1 MHGENR
7 LKDGEIIRLT
17 QARDEAALQELE
29 EKYGKR
35 LRNNARGILRN
46 EEDVSE
52 CVNDVYLKAWDNIP
66 LTRPENLE
74 AYLTTLTRNV
84 AISRV
89 REDNA
94 QKRIPAELI
103 GSIDDAESGAGQ
115 IPSAD
120 NTAEEVEAL
129 SAEARI
135 KAVLVSYVR
144 ELPERDKKIFVARYH
159 YDASVKSIA
168 NRLGIPSGTVKST
181 LHRLRTGLAERLKKE
196 GIEL

>member
-35 LRNNARGILRN
+35 LRNIARGILRN

-52 CVNDVYLKAWDNIP
+52 CVNDVYLKAWDNIA
-66 LTRPENLE
+66 LTTPENLE

-135 KAVLVSYVR
+135 KAVLVSYLR

>member
-1 MHGENR
+1 MHGENS

-17 QARDEAALQELE
+17 QARDEAALKELE

-35 LRNNARGILRN
+35 LRNIARGILRN

-52 CVNDVYLKAWDNIP
+52 CVNDVYLKTWDNIP
-66 LTRPENLE
+66 LTPPENLE
-74 AYLTTLTRNV
+74 AYLTTLTRNA

-135 KAVLVSYVR
+135 KAVLVSYLR

>member
-1 MHGENR
+1 MHGGNS

-17 QARDEAALQELE
+17 QAQDEAALQELE

-35 LRNNARGILRN
+35 LRNIARGILRN

-52 CVNDVYLKAWDNIP
+52 CVNDVYLKAWDNIT

-74 AYLTTLTRNV
+74 AYLTTLTRNA

-135 KAVLVSYVR
+135 KAVLVSYLR

>member
-1 MHGENR
+1 MHGENS

-35 LRNNARGILRN
+35 LRNIARGILRN

-66 LTRPENLE
+66 LTPPENLE
-74 AYLTTLTRNV
+74 AYLTTLTRNA

-103 GSIDDAESGAGQ
+103 GSIDDAESGTGQ

-120 NTAEEVEAL
+120 NTAEVVEAL

-159 YDASVKSIA
+159 YDVSVKSIA

>member
-35 LRNNARGILRN
+35 LRNIARGILRN

>member
-1 MHGENR
+1 MHGENSV
-7 LKDGEIIRLT
+7 KDGEIIRLT
-17 QARDEAALQELE
+17 QARDEVALQELE

-35 LRNNARGILRN
+35 LRNIARGILRN

-66 LTRPENLE
+66 LTPPENLE
-74 AYLTTLTRNV
+74 AYLTTLTRNA

>member
-35 LRNNARGILRN
+35 LRNIARGILRN

-144 ELPERDKKIFVARYH
+144 ELPERDKKICVARYH
-159 YDASVKSIA
+159 YDVSVKSIA
-168 NRLGIPSGTVKST
+168 NRLSIPSGTVKST

>member
-1 MHGENR
+1 M
-7 LKDGEIIRLT
+7 KDGEIIRLT
-17 QARDEAALQELE
+17 QARDEVALQELE

-35 LRNNARGILRN
+35 LRNIARGILRN

-74 AYLTTLTRNV
+74 AYLTTLTRNA

>member
-17 QARDEAALQELE
+17 QTRDEAALQELE

-35 LRNNARGILRN
+35 LRNIARGILRN

-144 ELPERDKKIFVARYH
+144 ELQERDKKIFVARYH

>member
-1 MHGENR
+1 MHGENSV
-7 LKDGEIIRLT
+7 KDGEIIRLT
-17 QARDEAALQELE
+17 QARDEVALQELE

-35 LRNNARGILRN
+35 LRNIARGILLN

-66 LTRPENLE
+66 LTPPENLE

-103 GSIDDAESGAGQ
+103 GSIDDAESGLGQ
-115 IPSAD
+115 IPSVD

>member
-1 MHGENR
+1 MHGENS

-35 LRNNARGILRN
+35 LRNIARGILRN

-52 CVNDVYLKAWDNIP
+52 CVNDVYLKAWDNIA
-66 LTRPENLE
+66 LTTPENLE

-135 KAVLVSYVR
+135 KAVLVSYLR

>member
-1 MHGENR
+1 M
-7 LKDGEIIRLT
+7 KDGEIIRLT

-35 LRNNARGILRN
+35 LRNIARGILRN

>member
-35 LRNNARGILRN
+35 LRNIARGILRN

-66 LTRPENLE
+66 LTPPENLE
-74 AYLTTLTRNV
+74 AYLTTLTRNA

-181 LHRLRTGLAERLKKE
+181 LHRLRTGLAEQLKKE

>member
-1 MHGENR
+1 MHGENSV
-7 LKDGEIIRLT
+7 KDGEIIRLT
-17 QARDEAALQELE
+17 QARDEVALQELE

-35 LRNNARGILRN
+35 LRNIARGILRN

-66 LTRPENLE
+66 LTPPENLE

>member
-1 MHGENR
+1 MHGENSV
-7 LKDGEIIRLT
+7 KDGEIIRLT
-17 QARDEAALQELE
+17 QARDEVALQELE

-35 LRNNARGILRN
+35 LRNIARGILRN

-74 AYLTTLTRNV
+74 AYLTTLTRNA

>member
-1 MHGENR
+1 MHGENSV
-7 LKDGEIIRLT
+7 KDGEIIRLT
-17 QARDEAALQELE
+17 QARDEVALQELE

-35 LRNNARGILRN
+35 LRNIARGILRN

-66 LTRPENLE
+66 LTPPENLE

-103 GSIDDAESGAGQ
+103 GSIDDAESGLGQ
-115 IPSAD
+115 IPSVD

>member
-1 MHGENR
+1 M
-7 LKDGEIIRLT
+7 KDGEIIRLT
-17 QARDEAALQELE
+17 QARDEVALQELE

-35 LRNNARGILRN
+35 LRNIARGILRN

-52 CVNDVYLKAWDNIP
+52 CVNDVYLKAWDNIA

-74 AYLTTLTRNV
+74 AYLTTLTRNT

-103 GSIDDAESGAGQ
+103 GSIDDAESGLGQ
-115 IPSAD
+115 IPSVD

>member
-35 LRNNARGILRN
+35 LRNIARGILRN

-66 LTRPENLE
+66 LTPPENLE
-74 AYLTTLTRNV
+74 AYLTTLTRNA

-115 IPSAD
+115 ISSAD

>member
-1 MHGENR
+1 MHGENS

-17 QARDEAALQELE
+17 QARDEAALKELE

-35 LRNNARGILRN
+35 LRNIARGILRN

-66 LTRPENLE
+66 LTPPENLE
-74 AYLTTLTRNV
+74 AYLTTLTRNA

-135 KAVLVSYVR
+135 KAVLVSYLR

>member
-35 LRNNARGILRN
+35 LRNIARGILRN

-52 CVNDVYLKAWDNIP
+52 CVNDVYLKAWDNIA
-66 LTRPENLE
+66 LTTPENLE

>member
-35 LRNNARGILRN
+35 LRNIARGILQN

>member
-1 MHGENR
+1 MHGENSV
-7 LKDGEIIRLT
+7 KDGEIIRLT
-17 QARDEAALQELE
+17 QARDEVALQELE

-35 LRNNARGILRN
+35 LRNIARGILRN

-74 AYLTTLTRNV
+74 AYLTTLTRNA

-144 ELPERDKKIFVARYH
+144 ELPDRDKKIFVARYH

>member
-35 LRNNARGILRN
+35 LRNIARGILQN
-46 EEDVSE
+46 EEDISE